1 MIMCSCSYSGVRR
14 GMVVRIAVRGIEDR
28 IPGVSRILGGLN
40 EVWGELWFGSDVF
53 RFRGEKR
60 SV

>member
-1 MIMCSCSYSGVRR
+1 
-14 GMVVRIAVRGIEDR
+14 VRIAVRGIEDR